1 MTARLAWR
9 RTLPSRFS
17 ERNFWAKA
25 ANRSATYKQLGL
37 VRRVEA
43 VGEATQRRPFH
54 QADDPAHAALVG
66 VAGLLLHPAR
76 RKDDLVVGALREELR
91 AASLLQAVDRVE
103 RLGDGAADG
112 ERAVVAEQ
120 HHVAIAEVGDHALP
134 LVEVER
140 H

>member
-9 RTLPSRFS
+9 RTSPASFS
-17 ERNFWAKA
+17 GRNSWAKA
-25 ANRSATYKQLGL
+25 ASRSATYKRLGL

-43 VGEATQRRPFH
+43 VGEAAHRRPLH

-76 RKDDLVVGALREELR
+76 RKDDLVVGALGEELR
-91 AASLLQAVDRVE
+91 AAGLLQAVDRVE

-112 ERAVVAEQ
+112 ERAVVA
-120 HHVAIAEVGDHALP
+120 
-134 LVEVER
+134 
-140 H
+140 